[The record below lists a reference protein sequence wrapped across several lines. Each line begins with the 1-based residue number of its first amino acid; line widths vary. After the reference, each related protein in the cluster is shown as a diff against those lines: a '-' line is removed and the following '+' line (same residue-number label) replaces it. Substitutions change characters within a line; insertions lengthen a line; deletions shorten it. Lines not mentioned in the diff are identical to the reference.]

1 MDQELRAFLEERE
14 ARMDERFA
22 RVEARMDE
30 QFARVDERFSR
41 VDEQFSR
48 IDERFEKVE
57 TEARHT
63 RVLLEGLDHKI
74 QLVAEGV
81 AGVSE
86 RLEDF
91 KAETARNFA
100 EVRESLATQHRNF
113 KGSLQELENRVQNL
127 EVASTSSRPGQ
138 RRKPAI

>member
-1 MDQELRAFLEERE
+1 VDQELRAYLEGMEGRINERFARIDQRFE
-14 ARMDERFA
+14 RMDERF
-22 RVEARMDE
+22 ERMDG
-30 QFARVDERFSR
+30 RF
-41 VDEQFSR
+41 ER

-63 RVLLEGLDHKI
+63 RVLLEGLDNKI

-100 EVRESLATQHRNF
+100 EVKASFATQHRNL
-113 KGSLQELENRVQNL
+113 KGSVQELERRVQNL
-127 EVASTSSRPGQ
+127 SDVNPQ
-138 RRKPAI
+138 PLV